1 MKIPIFSQLVD
12 TFRQANQWLSKTPER
27 ALDEAYQAAL
37 KIKAIEDE
45 YFEGKRIAIE
55 TKDYGDNTMAFFLTD
70 LKKYLQIAKVRLTE
84 FKASRS
90 VINLS
95 EEGIFADKNRQSSAK
110 YPRNDLDREQPSIL
124 LEKLNFIDEIIDK
137 YSRRKKY
144 DISSALITV
153 PQSTF
158 LASLSMDENGDRVDT
173 AIQKATFSLKDSA
186 RRTQSFANK
195 TGVLPRSILRTIDR
209 LQKDLDP
216 RSEQE
221 AVKNFRSSQAKTVI
235 SIKLILILMLV
246 PLLAQQ
252 VSKNIIF
259 SPLIDKAWHSAK
271 IEIFLNVDLKE
282 EAFVELER
290 FEKELNFKSL
300 IGLTPKLSAEEK
312 EEKVKEKAAE
322 LAEEYQHRSSDAIKN
337 ICADVVAIIVFAG
350 VIVNRQKDIAV
361 FKSFI
366 DNVVYGLSDSA
377 KAFIIILFTDV
388 FVGFHSS
395 HGWEVLLEGISRHLG
410 IPENRQLIFLFIA
423 TFPVILDTMIK
434 YWIFRYLNGI
444 SPSAVATY
452 KNMNE

>member
-1 MKIPIFSQLVD
+1 MKIPIFSQLID
-12 TFRQANQWLSKTPER
+12 TFRQADRWLLKTPER

-45 YFEGKRIAIE
+45 YFEGKRIAVT
-55 TKDYGDNTMAFFLTD
+55 TKDYGDNTMAFFMAD
-70 LKKYLQIAKVRLTE
+70 LNKYLQIAKVRLTE

-90 VINLS
+90 IVNLS
-95 EEGIFADKNRQSSAK
+95 KKGIFTDQNRQSL
-110 YPRNDLDREQPSIL
+110 PEDREQEQPSIF

-137 YSRRKKY
+137 YSKRKKY
-144 DISSALITV
+144 DVSSALITV

-158 LASLSMDENGDRVDT
+158 LASLSLGENGDRTDIP
-173 AIQKATFSLKDSA
+173 IQKAAFSLKDSA

-216 RSEQE
+216 KSEQE
-221 AVKNFRSSQAKTVI
+221 AVKSFRSSQAKTVI

-246 PLLAQQ
+246 PLLVQQ
-252 VSKNIIF
+252 VSKNVVF
-259 SPLIDKAWHSAK
+259 SPIIDKVWSNSK
-271 IEIFLNVDLKE
+271 IEIFLNIDLKE

-290 FEKELNFKSL
+290 YEKELDFKSL

-312 EEKVKEKAAE
+312 EEKIKDKAVE
-322 LAEEYQHRSSDAIKN
+322 LGEEYRHRSSNAIANIGADAIA
-337 ICADVVAIIVFAG
+337 ILAFAII
-350 VIVNRQKDIAV
+350 IVTRKKDIAV
-361 FKSFI
+361 FKSFM
-366 DNVVYGLSDSA
+366 DNVVYSLSDSA

-388 FVGFHSS
+388 FVGYHSS

-410 IPENRQLIFLFIA
+410 IPENRQLIFVFIA